1 MLIPPY
7 SCLVCNQTYHPKR
20 TVYYNSFPLLWVS
33 NSYFKEIDK
42 VWNYFFQYFH
52 YREIDAC
59 RSHNHNHSLTPHLLS
74 SQYKSGWLLTQ

>member
-7 SCLVCNQTYHPKR
+7 SCIVCSQTYHPKR
-20 TVYYNSFPLLWVS
+20 TVYYNSFPLFWVN
-33 NSYFKEIDK
+33 NSYYKEIDK

-52 YREIDAC
+52 DLVIDAC
-59 RSHNHNHSLTPHLLS
+59 RNYNQNRSMTPHLLS